1 MILNTPI
8 AVATRKYMQLN
19 RERKHGNILVS
30 NFIWGF
36 VRAWQIDATV
46 EGFLCLRKLER
57 NWSTILFGFRSPFT
71 ILDICTTLCTFV
83 TIFVLKLKK
92 KNKVTQCYGIHI
104 QHISTNELK
113 NKKCFI
119 LKTVGKT
126 MRTNRVP
133 FKIHFVK
140 KYFGTPNIFL
150 IFYHICTPNLQNK
163 TKPSYIKSCRS
174 GYLYSRGT
182 LHAKKPPTNFNS
194 LYIWHK
200 I

>member
-1 MILNTPI
+1 MIFNTPI

-19 RERKHGNILVS
+19 RERKHGNIFVS

-83 TIFVLKLKK
+83 TIFGHKIEKK
-92 KNKVTQCYGIHI
+92 INIVTQCHGIHI
-104 QHISTNELK
+104 LHISTIELQ

-126 MRTNRVP
+126 MRTNGVP
-133 FKIHFVK
+133 FMIHFVK
-140 KYFGTPNIFL
+140 TILRYT
-150 IFYHICTPNLQNK
+150 
-163 TKPSYIKSCRS
+163 
-174 GYLYSRGT
+174 
-182 LHAKKPPTNFNS
+182 
-194 LYIWHK
+194 
-200 I
+200 

>member
-46 EGFLCLRKLER
+46 EGFLCLRRLER

-71 ILDICTTLCTFV
+71 ILDICTTLCTFA

-92 KNKVTQCYGIHI
+92 KYSYAVLWNTHLAYIYKRTEKKEMFYLENRRKNYANKQ
-104 QHISTNELK
+104 STLYDTFC
-113 NKKCFI
+113 KKI
-119 LKTVGKT
+119 LWYT
-126 MRTNRVP
+126 
-133 FKIHFVK
+133 
-140 KYFGTPNIFL
+140 
-150 IFYHICTPNLQNK
+150 
-163 TKPSYIKSCRS
+163 
-174 GYLYSRGT
+174 
-182 LHAKKPPTNFNS
+182 
-194 LYIWHK
+194 
-200 I
+200 

>member
-71 ILDICTTLCTFV
+71 ILDISTTLCTFV

-92 KNKVTQCYGIHI
+92 KMNIVTQCHGIHI
-104 QHISTNELK
+104 LHISTIELQ

-126 MRTNRVP
+126 MRTNGVP
-133 FKIHFVK
+133 FMIHFVK
-140 KYFGTPNIFL
+140 TILWYT
-150 IFYHICTPNLQNK
+150 
-163 TKPSYIKSCRS
+163 
-174 GYLYSRGT
+174 
-182 LHAKKPPTNFNS
+182 
-194 LYIWHK
+194 
-200 I
+200 

>member
-1 MILNTPI
+1 MIFNTPI

-92 KNKVTQCYGIHI
+92 KNEYSYAVSWNTHLAYIYNRTAKQEMFYLENRRKNYANKW
-104 QHISTNELK
+104 STLYDTFCK
-113 NKKCFI
+113 NNT
-119 LKTVGKT
+119 LV
-126 MRTNRVP
+126 
-133 FKIHFVK
+133 H
-140 KYFGTPNIFL
+140 L
-150 IFYHICTPNLQNK
+150 IFFSYFIIYVPQICK
-163 TKPSYIKSCRS
+163 TKPSYIKSRRR

-182 LHAKKPPTNFNS
+182 LHAKNDQFQQ
-194 LYIWHK
+194 LVYLA
-200 I
+200 